1 MLVKLRFPQPADLEQ
16 IEALWQQVQQLH
28 IEMRPD
34 IYKPV
39 KRLMTE
45 KELSEIIEGG
55 TALVAVLEDDV
66 TVVGYADWMIREY
79 KSPTHV
85 ERRVLFVDTMVVD
98 EKYRHMGIGGC
109 MFDQIR
115 EYAVEWE
122 LDGIELQV
130 NARNAA
136 AKQMYEKYG
145 FTEKSINMEIK
156 VK

>member
-1 MLVKLRFPQPADLEQ
+1 MLVQLRFPQPADLEQ
-16 IEALWQQVQQLH
+16 IEALFQQVQQLH
-28 IEMRPD
+28 VEMRPD

-39 KRLMTE
+39 ERMMTE
-45 KELSEIIEGG
+45 ETLQEVIENK
-55 TALVAVLEDDV
+55 TAIVAAAEDDV
-66 TVVGYADWMIREY
+66 TVIGYADWMIREY
-79 KSPTHV
+79 KSLTHV

-115 EYAVEWE
+115 EYASEWE

-130 NARNAA
+130 NAKNAA

-156 VK
+156 L